1 MVMVCGE
8 RFRRFF
14 DVMDKL
20 AQLKIKI
27 NQDTIGGIVV
37 YTSLEI
43 PTMMIRLLMIGHC
56 CSISLQ

>member
-1 MVMVCGE
+1 MLYGE

-20 AQLKIKI
+20 AELKIKI
-27 NQDTIGGIVV
+27 NQDSIGGTVV

-43 PTMMIRLLMIGHC
+43 PAVMVRLLMIGNC
-56 CSISLQ
+56 CSICSQ